1 MAYLYCKKHGKEA
14 IESAVSKPDR
24 SENSKEYMKVTC
36 GLLLEDFYCDRCN
49 QKLPTN
55 SIAYLIQHFPSSE
68 YESPDDFTE
77 YFNDPI
83 FVAYKP
89 EKGDSLPESMDGDY
103 IAMCEIKNVSPN
115 DIRNLYK
122 KIWRVRN

>member
-24 SENSKEYMKVTC
+24 SEKSKEYMKVTC

-49 QKLPTN
+49 QELPTN
-55 SIAYLIQHFPSSE
+55 SIAYLIQYFPSSE
-68 YESPDDFTE
+68 YESPNDFTE

-89 EKGDSLPESMDGDY
+89 EKEDYLPESMDCDY
-103 IAMCEIKNVSPN
+103 IAMCEIKNVSPD

-122 KIWRVRN
+122 KIWRVRD